1 MVRLKPLR
9 SSEFVWI
16 WCNLIRKALVIG
28 NSVFCNISVRDVI
41 NYSMAV
47 LSMGNYLKCDSLC

>member
-1 MVRLKPLR
+1 MVRLKPLK